1 MKVLHGIS
9 EVAGQGTNSVKGL
22 RKLGINAK
30 MVTYRTNRMKYDVD
44 YDLKIGHCKWLY
56 PFYLFYYR
64 IHLLLF
70 LSFLFF
76 LFLSMIVF
84 TFILGIL

>member
-30 MVTYRTNRMKYDVD
+30 MVTYRTNRMKYDASVN
-44 YDLKIGHCKWLY
+44 GSTH
-56 PFYLFYYR
+56 
-64 IHLLLF
+64 
-70 LSFLFF
+70 
-76 LFLSMIVF
+76 
-84 TFILGIL
+84 FIC